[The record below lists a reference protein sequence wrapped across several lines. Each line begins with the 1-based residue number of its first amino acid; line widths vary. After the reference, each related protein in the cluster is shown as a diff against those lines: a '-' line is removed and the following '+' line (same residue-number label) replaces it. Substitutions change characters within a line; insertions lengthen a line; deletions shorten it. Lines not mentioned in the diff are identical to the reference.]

1 MTRFHFHRQ
10 CSQLNERLE
19 VGLVPL
25 LLNETRG
32 TIFLKRLAVSSGKL
46 EVSLNTVQYVTLDR
60 ILMLKVKARAR
71 HAFTLKQKN
80 LF

>member
-1 MTRFHFHRQ
+1 M
-10 CSQLNERLE
+10 
-19 VGLVPL
+19 
-25 LLNETRG
+25 ETPVKCNICKIFRVARC